1 MDNKV
6 KLELCKKRLKTVY
19 KDKKHLCEN
28 LKTLETYLTVKVGTQ
43 VKPETLFTN
52 YAVFTVFSRWCIKPI
67 PELTELDIAEF
78 VTYLKNYTYDKTKGD
93 KEEKQYTANTIYTYK
108 IVIKKFFNEQKRI
121 DLAEILKDKRP
132 KNDSDKLDR
141 QNLLTEDEVYSQ
153 MIPKAVNFRDKAILS
168 VLYECGARRG
178 ELLACKIKNIDMDY
192 NSGCVLTIPS
202 GKTGKRKVR
211 LVRSKSYLQLWLG
224 SHPQRDKEGKPDKE
238 AYLFIALD
246 LKKVINKKTGLTGYT
261 YSKLSDAG
269 LYRQLKKIGEKAGIT
284 KRVNPHSFR
293 HAAASNLSEHLTD
306 QQLKAYL
313 GWTKDSNMA
322 SVYIHSPDT
331 DNAILEMNDVELEDK
346 KKSKRKTT
354 RVCATCQRDI
364 DIIAVECPFCG
375 FSPKDTEEA
384 EKEKQKALI
393 EEMRKEMR
401 EELKKWVS
409 TDSNQIFNIEN
420 IEVEYDTKDK

>member
-6 KLELCKKRLKTVY
+6 KLELCKERLKTVY
-19 KDKKHLCEN
+19 KDTTHPSEN
-28 LKTLETYLTVKVGTQ
+28 LKTIDNYLTIKVGTQ
-43 VKPETLFTN
+43 VRPETLFTN
-52 YAVFTVFSRWCIKPI
+52 YAVFTVFSRWCIIPI
-67 PELTELDIAEF
+67 AELTEYDISQF
-78 VTYLKNYTYDKTKGD
+78 VTYLKNYTYDKTKGK
-93 KEEKQYTANTIYTYK
+93 KEDKQYSDNTIYTYK
-108 IVIKKFFNEQKRI
+108 ITIKKFFIEEKRV

-132 KNDSDKLDR
+132 KDDSDKLDR

-153 MIPKAVNFRDKAILS
+153 MIPKAINFRDKAILS

-178 ELLACKIKNIDMDY
+178 ELLACKIKNVDMDY

-211 LVRSKSYLQLWLG
+211 LVRSKSYLQLWINA
-224 SHPQRDKEGKPDKE
+224 HPQRTADGKPDKE

-246 LKKVINKKTGLTGYT
+246 LKKVINKKTGLTEYT

-269 LYRQLKKIGEKAGIT
+269 LYRQLKKIAEKAGIT

-306 QQLKAYL
+306 QQLKAYF

-331 DNAILEMNDVELEDK
+331 DNAILEMNDIELEDK

-354 RVCATCQRDI
+354 KVCATCQREI
-364 DIIAVECPFCG
+364 DISAVACPFCG
-375 FSPKDTEEA
+375 FSAKDTEEA
-384 EKEKQKALI
+384 NQKKQEDLMEQI
-393 EEMRKEMR
+393 RKEMR
-401 EELKKWVS
+401 EELKKWAS
-409 TDSNQIFNIEN
+409 TESNQIFNIEN
-420 IEVEYDTKDK
+420 IEVEKDK

>member
-1 MDNKV
+1 MDEKV

-19 KDKKHLCEN
+19 EDNTHPTEN
-28 LKTLETYLTVKVGTQ
+28 LEILENYLTVKVGTQ
-43 VKPETLFTN
+43 VRPETLFTN
-52 YAVFTVFSRWCIKPI
+52 YTVFTAFSRWCVKPI
-67 PELTELDIAEF
+67 PELTEFDIAEF
-78 VTYLKNYTYDKTKGD
+78 VTYLKTYTYDKTKG
-93 KEEKQYTANTIYTYK
+93 EKDEKSYSANTIYTYK
-108 IVIKKFFNEQKRI
+108 ITIKKFFIDQKRV

-141 QNLLTEDEVYSQ
+141 QNLLTEEEVYSQ
-153 MIPKAVNFRDKAILS
+153 MIPQALNFRDKAILS

-211 LVRSKSYLQLWLG
+211 LVRSKSYLQLWINT
-224 SHPQRDKEGKPDKE
+224 HPQRDKEGKPDKE

-246 LKKVINKKTGLTGYT
+246 LKKTTNKKTGLNEYK

-269 LYRQLKKIGEKAGIT
+269 LYRQLKKIAEKAGIT

-331 DNAILEMNDVELEDK
+331 DNAILEM
-346 KKSKRKTT
+346 
-354 RVCATCQRDI
+354 
-364 DIIAVECPFCG
+364 
-375 FSPKDTEEA
+375 
-384 EKEKQKALI
+384 
-393 EEMRKEMR
+393 
-401 EELKKWVS
+401 
-409 TDSNQIFNIEN
+409 
-420 IEVEYDTKDK
+420 